1 MTTLL
6 LALVVGIAVGW
17 WWRGSRAATDRP
29 GLATRG
35 DASPALLPEPA
46 LRWLLRAHAALGV
59 WLAEEDEEG
68 PSNERV
74 IDAERLPVSEVV
86 ALDRRIEKARQE
98 QRHGVERVESGTFVV
113 RSAEG
118 LAVAMLLPAGHATES
133 LQEIE
138 EDLDRLREGLK
149 RRPAIVALAQAGSDS
164 LAIESPG
171 SVALRLAWQLE
182 RVVQGPV
189 LVAVR
194 TGKTVSVGG
203 VSGKGDRR
211 LQDRTV
217 PAGAPLH
224 DVAMGDLDLH
234 TTSES
239 PAGGDAGDRRQPA
252 GPWLLFPIA
261 HGHGRVGAVAIGY
274 REGAETTGPLLAE
287 VLEAAREAAPRLA
300 HGIEHAGKA
309 LAAETDLLTG
319 LANRGSME
327 AAMNRPGQAVG
338 VLITADID
346 HFKTLNDTL
355 GHAAGDAALVH
366 VARLLR
372 SQIRGSDVAAR
383 LGGEEFGVWL
393 PGAPLEVGQRIA
405 ERIRSRLAETPWD
418 WQGNPWTLT
427 ASLGVAGCPDTT
439 RSVQN
444 LAGLADKAMYEAKRA
459 GRNRVQVASGT

>member
-1 MTTLL
+1 MTTFL
-6 LALVVGIAVGW
+6 LALLVGLAVGW
-17 WWRGSRAATDRP
+17 WWRGSRSSGERP

-46 LRWLLRAHAALGV
+46 LRWLLRAHSALGV

-74 IDAERLPVSEVV
+74 IDAERLPVSEVI

-113 RSAEG
+113 RAAEG
-118 LAVAMLLPAGHATES
+118 LAVAMLLPAGQAADG
-133 LQEIE
+133 LQEVE

-182 RVVQGPV
+182 RVAQGPV

-194 TGKTVSVGG
+194 TGKTVQVGG

-211 LQDRTV
+211 LQDRLV
-217 PAGAPLH
+217 PAGASLH

-234 TTSES
+234 TTNEP
-239 PAGGDAGDRRQPA
+239 PAGGDAGDRRQSS
-252 GPWLLFPIA
+252 GPWLLFPIV
-261 HGHGRVGAVAIGY
+261 HGTDRVGAVAIGY
-274 REGAETTGPLLAE
+274 REGAEPAGALLAE

-300 HGIEHAGKA
+300 HGIEHAGKT

-319 LANRGSME
+319 LANRGSLE

-338 VLITADID
+338 VLIVVDID
-346 HFKTLNDTL
+346 HFKQLNDTL

-366 VARLLR
+366 VAGLLR
-372 SQIRGSDVAAR
+372 SHIRGSDVAAR
-383 LGGEEFGVWL
+383 LGGEEFGIWL

-405 ERIRSRLAETPWD
+405 ERTRSRLAETPWD

-427 ASLGVAGCPDTT
+427 ASFGVAGCPDTT
-439 RSVQN
+439 RSIQN

-459 GRNRVQVASGT
+459 GRNRVQVASGA

>member
-1 MTTLL
+1 MTAFL

-17 WWRGSRAATDRP
+17 WWRGSRAATDGP

-194 TGKTVSVGG
+194 SGKTVSVGG
-203 VSGKGDRR
+203 VSGKADRR
-211 LQDRTV
+211 LQDRQV
-217 PAGAPLH
+217 PAGASLH
-224 DVAMGDLDLH
+224 DVAMGELDLH
-234 TTSES
+234 TTNEP
-239 PAGGDAGDRRQPA
+239 PAGGDAGDRRQPS
-252 GPWLLFPIA
+252 GPWLLFPIS
-261 HGHGRVGAVAIGY
+261 HGNDRVGAVAIGY
-274 REGAETTGPLLAE
+274 REGAEPAGPLLAE

-444 LAGLADKAMYEAKRA
+444 LAGLADKAMYEAKRE
-459 GRNRVQVASGT
+459 GRNRVIVVK